1 LVWNQEDSI
10 AMHDSTELND
20 DLRMFQDSVRRMVEK
35 EVAPIAAKIDQDDDM
50 PHSLVP
56 IFGDLGLVQIMVPEE
71 YGGPGGTLTM
81 ACMAKEEVAKASFAV
96 SHLVGATSIAMAL
109 PLTHYGTEEQRKK
122 YLPEIAEG
130 RTLTC
135 IGLTEPH
142 TGSDVS
148 GIKTTAKRDG
158 DDYVINGQKVFI
170 TKADQAKYILL
181 FARTSEGKGNDG
193 ISSFIVPMDTPGV
206 KIGGS
211 PKKMGLRGIKNCDLF
226 FEDVRVPAEN
236 MVGEEGQG
244 FKNAMGVLNLNRPTV
259 AAAAIGIAQAS
270 LDASLGY
277 AKDRVQ
283 FGRPIAEFQMVQG
296 MLADMAIQIEAARA
310 LLYKVTAL
318 IDSDPTDPK
327 VPMMSSM
334 VKTFAS
340 DMAMKVTTDAV
351 QVFGGAGYLQDHPVE
366 RYMRDAKVCQ
376 IYEGTNQIQRLII
389 ARSMIKQ

>member
-1 LVWNQEDSI
+1 MLD
-10 AMHDSTELND
+10 ATHTND
-20 DLRMFQDSVRRMVEK
+20 DLRMFTDSVRKMVEK
-35 EVAPIAAKIDQDDDM
+35 EVAPIAAQIDRDDDM

-81 ACMAKEEVAKASFAV
+81 ACLAKEEVAKASFSV

-109 PLTHYGTEEQRKK
+109 PLTHYGTEEQKK
-122 YLPEIAEG
+122 RFLPEIAEG
-130 RTLTC
+130 RTLSC

-148 GIKTTAKRDG
+148 GIKTSARRVG

-181 FARTSEGKGNDG
+181 FARTSEGKGHDG
-193 ISSFIVPMDTPGV
+193 ISSFIVPMDSPGV

-226 FEDVRVPAEN
+226 FEDVRVPVEN
-236 MVGEEGQG
+236 MVGAEGQG

-259 AAAAIGIAQAS
+259 AAAAIGIAQGA
-270 LDASLGY
+270 LDASLAY

-283 FGRPIAEFQMVQG
+283 FGRPVAEFQLVQA
-296 MLADMAIQIEAARA
+296 MLADMLIQIEAARA
-310 LLYKVTAL
+310 LLYNVTAL
-318 IDSDPTDPK
+318 IDRDPTNPK
-327 VPMMSSM
+327 VPMMSS
-334 VKTFAS
+334 VIKTFAS

-366 RYMRDAKVCQ
+366 RFMRDAKVCQ

-389 ARSMIKQ
+389 ARNMIKS

>member
-1 LVWNQEDSI
+1 MLDSV
-10 AMHDSTELND
+10 ERND
-20 DLRMFQDSVRRMVEK
+20 DLHLFQESVRRMVEK
-35 EVAPIAAKIDQDDDM
+35 EVAPIAARIDQDDDM

-56 IFGDLGLVQIMVPEE
+56 IFGDFGLVQIMVPEE

-81 ACMAKEEVAKASFAV
+81 ACIAKEEVARASFAV

-109 PLTHYGTEEQRKK
+109 PLTHYGTEEQKQK

-130 RTLTC
+130 RILTC
-135 IGLTEPH
+135 IGLTEPQ

-181 FARTSEGKGNDG
+181 FARTSEGKGHDG
-193 ISSFIVPMDTPGV
+193 ISSFIVPMDSPGV
-206 KIGGS
+206 QIGGS

-226 FEDVRVPAEN
+226 FENVRVPAEN
-236 MVGEEGQG
+236 MVGAEGQG

-259 AAAAIGIAQAS
+259 GASAVGIAQGA
-270 LDASLGY
+270 LDAALEY
-277 AKDRVQ
+277 AKERVQ

-296 MLADMAIQIEAARA
+296 LLADMAIQIEAARA
-310 LLYKVTAL
+310 LLYKVAAL
-318 IDSDPTDPK
+318 IDSDPNHPK
-327 VPMMSSM
+327 VPMWSSM

-389 ARSMIKQ
+389 ARSMINQ

>member
-1 LVWNQEDSI
+1 ML
-10 AMHDSTELND
+10 DSTELNE

-35 EVAPIAAKIDQDDDM
+35 EVAPIAAKIDQDDEM

-81 ACMAKEEVAKASFAV
+81 ACIAKEEVSKASFAV

-109 PLTHYGTEEQRKK
+109 PLTHYGTEAQKHK

-148 GIKTTAKRDG
+148 GIKTFARRDG

-193 ISSFIVPMDTPGV
+193 ISSFIVPMDSPGV

-236 MVGEEGQG
+236 MVGAEGQG

-318 IDSDPTDPK
+318 IDSDPNNPK

>member
-1 LVWNQEDSI
+1 MLDTT
-10 AMHDSTELND
+10 ATND
-20 DLRMFQDSVRRMVEK
+20 DLRMFRDSVRRMVEK
-35 EVAPIAAKIDQDDDM
+35 EVAPIAAKIDQEDAM

-109 PLTHYGTEEQRKK
+109 PLTHYGTEEQRRK

-158 DDYVINGQKVFI
+158 DDYVINGQKVYI

-181 FARTSEGKGNDG
+181 FARTSEGTGNGG
-193 ISSFIVPMDTPGV
+193 ISSFIVPMDSPGV

-236 MVGEEGQG
+236 MVGAEGQG

-270 LDASLGY
+270 LDACLAY
-277 AKDRVQ
+277 AKERVQ
-283 FGRPIAEFQMVQG
+283 FGKPIAEFQMVQA
-296 MLADMAIQIEAARA
+296 MLADMVIQIEAARA
-310 LLYKVTAL
+310 LLYNVTAL
-318 IDSDPTDPK
+318 IDSDPNNPK

-334 VKTFAS
+334 IKTFAS
-340 DMAMKVTTDAV
+340 DMAMQVTTDAV

-389 ARSMIKQ
+389 ARSLIKQ

>member
-1 LVWNQEDSI
+1 MLDATEYDEDLI
-10 AMHDSTELND
+10 
-20 DLRMFQDSVRRMVEK
+20 MFRDTIRRMVEK
-35 EVAPIAAKIDQDDDM
+35 EVAPIAAKIDQEDHM

-56 IFGDLGLVQIMVPEE
+56 IFGDLGLIQIMVPEE

-81 ACMAKEEVAKASFAV
+81 ACIAKEEVSRASFAV

-109 PLTHYGTEEQRKK
+109 PLTHYGTDAQRKK

-148 GIKTTAKRDG
+148 GIKTSAKRDG

-181 FARTSEGKGNDG
+181 FARTSEGKGHDG
-193 ISSFIVPMDTPGV
+193 ISSFIVPMDSPGV

-226 FEDVRVPAEN
+226 FENVRVPAEN
-236 MVGEEGQG
+236 LVGAEGQG

-259 AAAAIGIAQAS
+259 SAASVGIAQGA
-270 LDASLGY
+270 LDAAMAY

-283 FGRPIAEFQMVQG
+283 FGQPIANFQLVQA

-310 LLYKVTAL
+310 LLYKVTAF
-318 IDSDPTDPK
+318 IDRDPTHPK
-327 VPMMSSM
+327 VPMYSSM
-334 VKTFAS
+334 IKTFAS

-389 ARSMIKQ
+389 ARAMLKD

>member
-1 LVWNQEDSI
+1 
-10 AMHDSTELND
+10 MHDSTELND

-351 QVFGGAGYLQDHPVE
+351 QAFGGAGYLQDHPVE

>member
-1 LVWNQEDSI
+1 
-10 AMHDSTELND
+10 MHDSTELND

-142 TGSDVS
+142 AGSDVS

>member
-1 LVWNQEDSI
+1 MLD
-10 AMHDSTELND
+10 ATHTND
-20 DLRMFQDSVRRMVEK
+20 DLRMFTDSVRKMVEK
-35 EVAPIAAKIDQDDDM
+35 EVAPIAAQIDRDDDM

-81 ACMAKEEVAKASFAV
+81 ACLAKEEVAKASFSV

-109 PLTHYGTEEQRKK
+109 PLTHYGTEEQKK
-122 YLPEIAEG
+122 RFLPEIAEG
-130 RTLTC
+130 RTLSC

-148 GIKTTAKRDG
+148 GIKTSARRVG

-181 FARTSEGKGNDG
+181 FARTSEGKGHDG
-193 ISSFIVPMDTPGV
+193 ISSFIVPMDSPGV

-236 MVGEEGQG
+236 MVGAEGQG

-259 AAAAIGIAQAS
+259 AAAAIGIAQGA
-270 LDASLGY
+270 LDASLAY

-283 FGRPIAEFQMVQG
+283 FGRPVAEFQLVQA
-296 MLADMAIQIEAARA
+296 MLADMLIQIEAARA
-310 LLYKVTAL
+310 LLYNVTAL
-318 IDSDPTDPK
+318 IDRDPTNPK
-327 VPMMSSM
+327 VPMMSS
-334 VKTFAS
+334 VIKTFAS

-366 RYMRDAKVCQ
+366 RFMRDAKVCQ

-389 ARSMIKQ
+389 ARNMIKS

>member
-1 LVWNQEDSI
+1 MLD
-10 AMHDSTELND
+10 ATHTND
-20 DLRMFQDSVRRMVEK
+20 DLRMFTDSVRKMVEK
-35 EVAPIAAKIDQDDDM
+35 EVAPIAAQIDRDDDM

-56 IFGDLGLVQIMVPEE
+56 VFGDLGLVQIMVPEE

-81 ACMAKEEVAKASFAV
+81 ACLAKEEVAKASFSV

-109 PLTHYGTEEQRKK
+109 PLTHYGTEEQKQRF
-122 YLPEIAEG
+122 LPEIAEG
-130 RTLTC
+130 RTLSC

-148 GIKTTAKRDG
+148 GIKTSARRVG

-181 FARTSEGKGNDG
+181 FARTSEGKGHDG
-193 ISSFIVPMDTPGV
+193 ISSFIVPMNSPGV

-236 MVGEEGQG
+236 MVGAEGQG

-259 AAAAIGIAQAS
+259 AAAAIGIAQGA
-270 LDASLGY
+270 LDASLAY

-283 FGRPIAEFQMVQG
+283 FGRPVAEFQLVQA
-296 MLADMAIQIEAARA
+296 MLADMLIQIEAARA
-310 LLYKVTAL
+310 LLYNVTAL
-318 IDSDPTDPK
+318 IDRDPTNPK
-327 VPMMSSM
+327 VPMMSSV

-366 RYMRDAKVCQ
+366 RFMRDAKVCQ

-389 ARSMIKQ
+389 ARNMIKQ

>member
-1 LVWNQEDSI
+1 MLDRI
-10 AMHDSTELND
+10 DTTD
-20 DLRMFQDSVRRMVEK
+20 DLQMFQESVRRMVEN
-35 EVAPIAAKIDQDDDM
+35 EVAPIAAQIDRDDEM

-71 YGGPGGTLTM
+71 FGGPGGTLTM
-81 ACMAKEEVAKASFAV
+81 ACIAKEEVARASFSV

-109 PLTHYGTEEQRKK
+109 PLTHYGTQEQKERF
-122 YLPEIAEG
+122 LPEIAEG
-130 RTLTC
+130 RVLSC
-135 IGLTEPH
+135 IGLTEPQ

-148 GIKTTAKRDG
+148 GIKTSARRHG

-181 FARTSEGKGNDG
+181 FARTSEGKGHDG
-193 ISSFIVPMDTPGV
+193 ISSFIVPMDSPGV
-206 KIGGS
+206 TIGGS

-226 FEDVRVPAEN
+226 FENVRVPAEN
-236 MVGEEGQG
+236 MVGAEGHG

-259 AAAAIGIAQAS
+259 AAASIGIAQGALEAS
-270 LDASLGY
+270 LEY
-277 AKDRVQ
+277 AKERVQ
-283 FGRPIAEFQMVQG
+283 FGRPIAEFQLVQA

-310 LLYKVTAL
+310 MLYKVTAL
-318 IDSDPTDPK
+318 IDRDPDHPQ

-351 QVFGGAGYLQDHPVE
+351 QVYGGAGYLQDNPVE
-366 RYMRDAKVCQ
+366 RFMRDAKVCQ

-389 ARSMIKQ
+389 ARSLIRQ

>member
-1 LVWNQEDSI
+1 
-10 AMHDSTELND
+10 MHDSTELDD

-56 IFGDLGLVQIMVPEE
+56 IFGELGLVQIMVPEE

-193 ISSFIVPMDTPGV
+193 ISSFIVPMDTAGV

-226 FEDVRVPAEN
+226 FEDVRVSAEN

>member
-1 LVWNQEDSI
+1 MLDRINPDEELV
-10 AMHDSTELND
+10 
-20 DLRMFQDSVRRMVEK
+20 MFRDSVRRMVEK
-35 EVAPIAAKIDQDDDM
+35 EVAPIAAEIDREDAM

-71 YGGPGGTLTM
+71 YGGPGGTTTM
-81 ACMAKEEVAKASFAV
+81 ACMAKEEVSRASFAV

-109 PLTHYGTEEQRKK
+109 PLVHYGTEEQRRK
-122 YLPEIAEG
+122 YLPELAEG

-135 IGLTEPH
+135 IGLTEPQ

-148 GIKTTAKRDG
+148 SMKTSARREG
-158 DDYVINGQKVFI
+158 GDYVINGQKVFI

-181 FARTSEGKGNDG
+181 FARTSEGKGHNG
-193 ISSFIVPMDTPGV
+193 ISSFIVPMDSPGV

-236 MVGEEGQG
+236 LVGAEGQG
-244 FKNAMGVLNLNRPTV
+244 FKNAMGVLNMNRPTV
-259 AAAAIGIAQAS
+259 AAAAVGIAQGA
-270 LDASLGY
+270 LDASIAY
-277 AKDRVQ
+277 AKERVQ
-283 FGRPIAEFQMVQG
+283 FGQPIAQFQLVQA

-310 LLYKVTAL
+310 LLYNVTAL
-318 IDSDPTDPK
+318 IDREPQSPRIPA
-327 VPMMSSM
+327 MASM

-366 RYMRDAKVCQ
+366 RMMRDAKVCQ

-389 ARSMIKQ
+389 ARALLKQ

>member
-1 LVWNQEDSI
+1 MLDAATVDEDLV
-10 AMHDSTELND
+10 
-20 DLRMFQDSVRRMVEK
+20 MFRDMVRRMVEK
-35 EVAPIAAKIDQDDDM
+35 EVAPIAARIDRDDDM

-56 IFGDLGLVQIMVPEE
+56 VFGDMGLIQIMVPEA
-71 YGGPGGTLTM
+71 YGGPGGTTTM
-81 ACMAKEEVAKASFAV
+81 ACIAKEEVSRASFAV

-109 PLTHYGTEEQRKK
+109 PLVHYGTEEQRAR

-148 GIKTTAKRDG
+148 DIRTSARREG

-181 FARTSEGKGNDG
+181 FARTSEGRGHDG
-193 ISSFIVPMDTPGV
+193 ISSFIVPMDSPGL

-211 PKKMGLRGIKNCDLF
+211 PKKMGLRGIRNCDLF
-226 FEDVRVPAEN
+226 FEDVRVPAGN
-236 MVGEEGQG
+236 MVGAEGQG
-244 FKNAMGVLNLNRPTV
+244 FRNAMGVLNMNRPTV
-259 AAAAIGIAQAS
+259 AAASVGLAQGA
-270 LDASLGY
+270 LDASLAY
-277 AKDRVQ
+277 AKERTQ
-283 FGRPIAEFQMVQG
+283 FGKPIGQFQLVQA

-310 LLYKVTAL
+310 LLYNVTAL
-318 IDSDPTDPK
+318 IDSRPDDPR
-327 VPMMSSM
+327 VPAMASM

-366 RYMRDAKVCQ
+366 RMMRDAKVCQ

-389 ARSMIKQ
+389 ARALLKQ

>member
-1 LVWNQEDSI
+1 MLD
-10 AMHDSTELND
+10 ATHTND
-20 DLRMFQDSVRRMVEK
+20 DLRMFTDSVRKMVEK
-35 EVAPIAAKIDQDDDM
+35 EVAPIAAQIDRDDDM

-81 ACMAKEEVAKASFAV
+81 ACLAKEEVAKASFSV

-109 PLTHYGTEEQRKK
+109 PLTHYGTEEQKK
-122 YLPEIAEG
+122 RFLPEIAEG
-130 RTLTC
+130 RTLSC

-148 GIKTTAKRDG
+148 GIKTSARRVG

-181 FARTSEGKGNDG
+181 FARTSEGKGHDG
-193 ISSFIVPMDTPGV
+193 ISSFIVPMASPGV

-236 MVGEEGQG
+236 MVGAEGQG

-259 AAAAIGIAQAS
+259 AAAAIGIAQGA
-270 LDASLGY
+270 LDASLAY

-283 FGRPIAEFQMVQG
+283 FGRPVAEFQLVQA
-296 MLADMAIQIEAARA
+296 MLADMLIQIEAARA
-310 LLYKVTAL
+310 LLYNVTAM
-318 IDSDPTDPK
+318 IDRDPTNPK
-327 VPMMSSM
+327 VPMMSS
-334 VKTFAS
+334 VIKTFAS

-366 RYMRDAKVCQ
+366 RFMRDAKVCQ

-389 ARSMIKQ
+389 ARNMIKS

>member
-1 LVWNQEDSI
+1 MLDTPKPDE
-10 AMHDSTELND
+10 ELT
-20 DLRMFQDSVRRMVEK
+20 MFRDSVRRMVER
-35 EVAPIAAKIDQDDDM
+35 EVAPLAAQIDRDDEM

-56 IFGDLGLVQIMVPEE
+56 IFGDMGLVQIMIPEE
-71 YGGPGGTLTM
+71 YGGPGGTTTM
-81 ACMAKEEVAKASFAV
+81 ACIAKEEVSRASFSV

-109 PLTHYGTEEQRKK
+109 PLVHYGTEEQRKK
-122 YLPEIAEG
+122 YLPELAEG

-148 GIKTTAKRDG
+148 GIKTSARRDG
-158 DDYVINGQKVFI
+158 GDYVINGQKVFI

-181 FARTSEGKGNDG
+181 FARTSEGKGHDG
-193 ISSFIVPMDTPGV
+193 ISSFIVPMDSPGL

-226 FEDVRVPAEN
+226 FDDVRVPAEN

-244 FKNAMGVLNLNRPTV
+244 FKNAMGVLNMNRPTV
-259 AAAAIGIAQAS
+259 GAAAVGIAQGA
-270 LDASLGY
+270 LDASLQY
-277 AKDRVQ
+277 AKERVQ
-283 FGRPIAEFQMVQG
+283 FGQPIGQFQLVQA

-310 LLYKVTAL
+310 LLYKVTAM
-318 IDSDPTDPK
+318 IDANPGDPA
-327 VPMMSSM
+327 VPSMASM

-366 RYMRDAKVCQ
+366 RMMRDAKVCQ

-389 ARSMIKQ
+389 ARALLRQ

>member
-1 LVWNQEDSI
+1 MLDTTNVNED
-10 AMHDSTELND
+10 L
-20 DLRMFQDSVRRMVEK
+20 LMFRDMVRRMAEK
-35 EVAPIAAKIDQDDDM
+35 EVAPIAARIDQDDDM

-56 IFGDLGLVQIMVPEE
+56 IFGDLGLIQIMVPEE
-71 YGGPGGTLTM
+71 YGGPGGTTTM
-81 ACMAKEEVAKASFAV
+81 ACIAKEEVARASFAV

-109 PLTHYGTEEQRKK
+109 PLVQYGTEEQRQRF
-122 YLPEIAEG
+122 LPEIAEG
-130 RTLTC
+130 RTLSC

-148 GIKTTAKRDG
+148 GIKTTARRDG
-158 DDYVINGQKVFI
+158 DDYVINGQKVYI
-170 TKADQAKYILL
+170 SKADQAKYILL
-181 FARTSEGKGNDG
+181 FARTSEGKGHSG
-193 ISSFIVPMDTPGV
+193 ISSFIVPMDSPGL

-236 MVGEEGQG
+236 LLGAEGQG

-259 AAAAIGIAQAS
+259 GASAIGIAQAA
-270 LDASLGY
+270 LDAAMGY
-277 AKDRVQ
+277 AQEREQ
-283 FGRPIAEFQMVQG
+283 FGQPIANFQLIQA
-296 MLADMAIQIEAARA
+296 MLADMAIQIAAARS
-310 LLYKVTAL
+310 LLYDVTAL
-318 IDSDPTDPK
+318 IDRQPNHPE
-327 VPMMSSM
+327 VPMRASM
-334 VKTFAS
+334 IKTFAS

-389 ARSMIKQ
+389 ARAMLKQ

>member
-1 LVWNQEDSI
+1 ML
-10 AMHDSTELND
+10 DSTELNE

-35 EVAPIAAKIDQDDDM
+35 EVAPLAAKIDQDDEM

-81 ACMAKEEVAKASFAV
+81 ACIAKEEVSKASFAV

-109 PLTHYGTEEQRKK
+109 PLTHYGTEAQKQK

-148 GIKTTAKRDG
+148 GIKTFARRDG

-193 ISSFIVPMDTPGV
+193 ISSFIVPMDSPGV

-236 MVGEEGQG
+236 MVGAEGQG

-318 IDSDPTDPK
+318 IDSDPNNPK

>member
-1 LVWNQEDSI
+1 MLD
-10 AMHDSTELND
+10 ATHTND
-20 DLRMFQDSVRRMVEK
+20 DLRMFTDSVRKMVEK
-35 EVAPIAAKIDQDDDM
+35 EVAPIAAQIDRDDDM

-81 ACMAKEEVAKASFAV
+81 ACLAKEEVAKASFSV

-109 PLTHYGTEEQRKK
+109 PLTHYGTEEQKQRF
-122 YLPEIAEG
+122 LPEIAEG
-130 RTLTC
+130 RTLSC

-148 GIKTTAKRDG
+148 GIKTSARRVG

-181 FARTSEGKGNDG
+181 FARTSEGKGHDG
-193 ISSFIVPMDTPGV
+193 ISSFIVPMNSPGV

-236 MVGEEGQG
+236 MVGAEGQG

-259 AAAAIGIAQAS
+259 AAAAIGIAQGALDVS
-270 LDASLGY
+270 LAY

-283 FGRPIAEFQMVQG
+283 FGRPVAEFQLVQA
-296 MLADMAIQIEAARA
+296 MLADMLIQIEAARA
-310 LLYKVTAL
+310 LLYNVTAM
-318 IDSDPTDPK
+318 IDRDPTNPK
-327 VPMMSSM
+327 VPMMSSV

-366 RYMRDAKVCQ
+366 RFMRDAKVCQ

-389 ARSMIKQ
+389 ARNMIKQ

>member
-1 LVWNQEDSI
+1 
-10 AMHDSTELND
+10 MHDSTELND

>member
-1 LVWNQEDSI
+1 ML
-10 AMHDSTELND
+10 DSTELNE

-35 EVAPIAAKIDQDDDM
+35 EVAPIAAKIDQDDEM

-81 ACMAKEEVAKASFAV
+81 ACIAKEEVSKASFAV

-109 PLTHYGTEEQRKK
+109 PLTHYGTEAQKQK

-148 GIKTTAKRDG
+148 GIKTFARRDG

-193 ISSFIVPMDTPGV
+193 ISSFIVPMDSPGV
-206 KIGGS
+206 RIGGS

-236 MVGEEGQG
+236 MVGAEGQG

-318 IDSDPTDPK
+318 IDSDPNNPK

>member
-1 LVWNQEDSI
+1 MLD
-10 AMHDSTELND
+10 ATHTND
-20 DLRMFQDSVRRMVEK
+20 DLRMFTDSVRKMVEK
-35 EVAPIAAKIDQDDDM
+35 EVAPIAAQIDRDDDM

-81 ACMAKEEVAKASFAV
+81 ACLAKEEVAKASFSV

-109 PLTHYGTEEQRKK
+109 PLTRYGTEEQKK
-122 YLPEIAEG
+122 RFLPEIAEG
-130 RTLTC
+130 RTLSC

-148 GIKTTAKRDG
+148 GIKTSARRVG

-181 FARTSEGKGNDG
+181 FARTSEGKGHDG
-193 ISSFIVPMDTPGV
+193 ISSFIVPMDSPGV

-236 MVGEEGQG
+236 MVGAEGQG

-259 AAAAIGIAQAS
+259 AAAAIGIAQGA
-270 LDASLGY
+270 LDASLAY

-283 FGRPIAEFQMVQG
+283 FGRPVAEFQLVQA
-296 MLADMAIQIEAARA
+296 MLADMLIQIEAARA
-310 LLYKVTAL
+310 LLYNVTAL
-318 IDSDPTDPK
+318 IDRDPTNPK
-327 VPMMSSM
+327 VPMMSS
-334 VKTFAS
+334 VIKTFAS

-366 RYMRDAKVCQ
+366 RFMRDAKVCQ

-389 ARSMIKQ
+389 ARNMIKS

>member
-1 LVWNQEDSI
+1 MLDSI
-10 AMHDSTELND
+10 ENND
-20 DLRMFQDSVRRMVEK
+20 DLRMFQDSVSRMVEK
-35 EVAPIAAKIDQDDDM
+35 EVVPIAAQIDRDDEM

-71 YGGPGGTLTM
+71 HGGPGGTLTM
-81 ACMAKEEVAKASFAV
+81 ACMAKEIVAKASFSV

-109 PLTHYGTEEQRKK
+109 PLAHYGTEEQKRR

-130 RTLTC
+130 RTLCC

-148 GIKTTAKRDG
+148 GIKTSARRDG
-158 DDYVINGQKVFI
+158 DDYVINGQKVYI

-181 FARTSEGKGNDG
+181 FARTSEAKGHGG
-193 ISSFIVPMDTPGV
+193 ISSFIVPMDSPGV

-226 FEDVRVPAEN
+226 FENVRVPAEN
-236 MVGEEGQG
+236 MVGAEGQG
-244 FKNAMGVLNLNRPTV
+244 FMNAMGVLNLNRPTV
-259 AAAAIGIAQAS
+259 AAAAIGIAQGA
-270 LDASLGY
+270 LDASLAF

-283 FGRPIAEFQMVQG
+283 FGRPITEFQLVQA
-296 MLADMAIQIEAARA
+296 MLADMKIQIEAARA
-310 LLYKVTAL
+310 LLYQVTAL
-318 IDSDPTDPK
+318 IDRDPTNPQ
-327 VPMMSSM
+327 VPMMSSI

-366 RYMRDAKVCQ
+366 RFMRDAKVCQ

>member
-1 LVWNQEDSI
+1 
-10 AMHDSTELND
+10 MHDSTELND

-206 KIGGS
+206 KIGRR

>member
-1 LVWNQEDSI
+1 MLDTTNGNE
-10 AMHDSTELND
+10 ELI
-20 DLRMFQDSVRRMVEK
+20 MFRESVRRMTEK
-35 EVAPIAAKIDQDDDM
+35 EVAPIAARIDQDDHM

-56 IFGDLGLVQIMVPEE
+56 VFGDLGLIQIMVPEE
-71 YGGPGGTLTM
+71 YGGPGGTTTM
-81 ACMAKEEVAKASFAV
+81 ACIAKEEVSRASFAV

-109 PLTHYGTEEQRKK
+109 PLVHFGTEEQRQR

-130 RTLTC
+130 RTLSC

-148 GIKTTAKRDG
+148 GIKTSARKEG
-158 DDYVINGQKVFI
+158 GDYVINGQKVFI

-181 FARTSEGKGNDG
+181 FARTSEGKGHDG
-193 ISSFIVPMDTPGV
+193 ISSFLIPMDTPGIT
-206 KIGGS
+206 IGGS

-226 FEDVRVPAEN
+226 FENVRVPADTLI
-236 MVGEEGQG
+236 GAEGQG

-259 AAAAIGIAQAS
+259 AAASIGIAQAA
-270 LDASLGY
+270 LDASLAY
-277 AKDRVQ
+277 AKERVQ
-283 FGRPIAEFQMVQG
+283 FGRPIAEFQLVQA

-310 LLYKVTAL
+310 LLYQVTAL
-318 IDSDPTDPK
+318 IDREPK
-327 VPMMSSM
+327 NPRIPMLASM
-334 VKTFAS
+334 IKTFAS

-351 QVFGGAGYLQDHPVE
+351 QVFGGAGYLQDNPVE

-389 ARSMIKQ
+389 ARAMLKQ

>member
-1 LVWNQEDSI
+1 MLD
-10 AMHDSTELND
+10 ATHTND
-20 DLRMFQDSVRRMVEK
+20 DLRMFTDSVRKMVEK
-35 EVAPIAAKIDQDDDM
+35 EVAPIAAQIDRDDDM

-81 ACMAKEEVAKASFAV
+81 ACLAKEEVAKASFSV

-109 PLTHYGTEEQRKK
+109 PLTHYGTEEQKK
-122 YLPEIAEG
+122 RFLPEIAEG
-130 RTLTC
+130 RTLSC

-148 GIKTTAKRDG
+148 GIKTSARRVG

-181 FARTSEGKGNDG
+181 FARTSEGKGHDG
-193 ISSFIVPMDTPGV
+193 ISSFIVPMDSPGV

-236 MVGEEGQG
+236 MVGAEGQG

-259 AAAAIGIAQAS
+259 AAAAIGIAQGA
-270 LDASLGY
+270 LDASLAY

-283 FGRPIAEFQMVQG
+283 FGRPVAEFQLVQA
-296 MLADMAIQIEAARA
+296 MLADMLIQIEAARA
-310 LLYKVTAL
+310 LLYNVTAL
-318 IDSDPTDPK
+318 IDRDPTNPK
-327 VPMMSSM
+327 VPMMSS
-334 VKTFAS
+334 VIKTFAS

-389 ARSMIKQ
+389 ARNMIKS

>member
-1 LVWNQEDSI
+1 MLDAS
-10 AMHDSTELND
+10 DTND
-20 DLRMFQDSVRRMVEK
+20 DLRMFMDSVRKMVEK
-35 EVAPIAAKIDQDDDM
+35 EVAPIAAQIDRDDDM

-81 ACMAKEEVAKASFAV
+81 ACLAKEEVAKASFSV

-109 PLTHYGTEEQRKK
+109 PLTHYGTEEQKK
-122 YLPEIAEG
+122 RFLPEIAEG
-130 RTLTC
+130 RTLSC

-148 GIKTTAKRDG
+148 GIKTSARRVG

-181 FARTSEGKGNDG
+181 FARTSEGKGHDG
-193 ISSFIVPMDTPGV
+193 ISSFIVPMDSPGV

-226 FEDVRVPAEN
+226 FEDVHVPAEN
-236 MVGEEGQG
+236 MVGAEGQG

-259 AAAAIGIAQAS
+259 AAAAIGIAQGA
-270 LDASLGY
+270 LDASLAY

-283 FGRPIAEFQMVQG
+283 FGRPVAEFQLVQA
-296 MLADMAIQIEAARA
+296 MLADMLIQIEAARA
-310 LLYKVTAL
+310 LLYNVTAL
-318 IDSDPTDPK
+318 IDRDPTNPK
-327 VPMMSSM
+327 VPMMSS
-334 VKTFAS
+334 VIKTFAS

-366 RYMRDAKVCQ
+366 RFMRDAKVCQ

-389 ARSMIKQ
+389 ARNMIKS

>member
-1 LVWNQEDSI
+1 MLD
-10 AMHDSTELND
+10 ATHTND
-20 DLRMFQDSVRRMVEK
+20 DLRMFMDSVRKMVEK
-35 EVAPIAAKIDQDDDM
+35 EVAPIAAQIDRDDDM

-81 ACMAKEEVAKASFAV
+81 ACLAKEEVAKASFSV

-109 PLTHYGTEEQRKK
+109 PLTHYGTEEQKK
-122 YLPEIAEG
+122 RFLPEIAEG
-130 RTLTC
+130 RTLSC

-148 GIKTTAKRDG
+148 GIKTSARRVG

-181 FARTSEGKGNDG
+181 FARTSEGKGHDG
-193 ISSFIVPMDTPGV
+193 ISSFIVPMDSPGV

-226 FEDVRVPAEN
+226 FEDVHVPAEN
-236 MVGEEGQG
+236 MVGAEGQG

-259 AAAAIGIAQAS
+259 AAAAIGIAQGA
-270 LDASLGY
+270 LDASLAY

-283 FGRPIAEFQMVQG
+283 FGRPVAEFQLVQA
-296 MLADMAIQIEAARA
+296 MLADMLIQIEAARA
-310 LLYKVTAL
+310 LLYNVTAL
-318 IDSDPTDPK
+318 IDRDPTNPK
-327 VPMMSSM
+327 VPMMSS
-334 VKTFAS
+334 VIKTFAS

-366 RYMRDAKVCQ
+366 RFMRDAKVCQ

-389 ARSMIKQ
+389 ARNMIKS